1 MQKRKEGFEY
11 VRFADPL
18 NFVLRPSRFK
28 EMQRCGDYE
37 EVQRCSDRMDQIRTH
52 LRVFHF
58 RSCIFLKLPNCANGY
73 VTLT

>member
-37 EVQRCSDRMDQIRTH
+37 EIQRCSDRMA
-52 LRVFHF
+52 
-58 RSCIFLKLPNCANGY
+58 KN
-73 VTLT
+73 